1 MADQLNLSVPG
12 KGNWLYAL
20 IENDRGYSVASL
32 ERRARMVEGDGVN
45 WINPDLHAIDARD
58 HATTDEQ
65 WQGIINL
72 VAAAPEMLAVLKR
85 AADESWGDMATVE
98 RWLADVRAVL
108 AKAEPPRTA
117 KHTLWVTVKVE
128 IEADTGTSD
137 EVIRRRASESV
148 YTSTS
153 PGVTFKEKQVAGR
166 RELYEE

>member
-1 MADQLNLSVPG
+1 MADQLKIVCRPSFDEMYVESESGYMKANLYRSAKMADGGVEVIVG
-12 KGNWLYAL
+12 
-20 IENDRGYSVASL
+20 DDCSSL
-32 ERRARMVEGDGVN
+32 PVHNV
-45 WINPDLHAIDARD
+45 
-58 HATTDEQ
+58 TTDEQ
-65 WQGIINL
+65 WRGICDL
-72 VAAAPEMLAVLKR
+72 FAAAPEMVAVLKGAEFVCFDDR
-85 AADESWGDMATVE
+85 TE
-98 RWLADVRAVL
+98 VREYLDRVKAVL

>member
-1 MADQLNLSVPG
+1 MAGSNQWVMGTVTKHS
-12 KGNWLYAL
+12 AS
-20 IENDRGYSVASL
+20 IENDEGVHVA
-32 ERRARMVEGDGVN
+32 GVSRHFDPGRV
-45 WINPDLHAIDARD
+45 NPDKPFRS
-58 HATTDEQ
+58 TDEQ
-65 WQGIINL
+65 WQSIVDCI
-72 VAAAPEMLAVLKR
+72 AAAPEMVEVLKR
-85 AADESWGDMATVE
+85 VVADAWGDSDRVE
-98 RWLADVRAVL
+98 AMVNAVDAVL